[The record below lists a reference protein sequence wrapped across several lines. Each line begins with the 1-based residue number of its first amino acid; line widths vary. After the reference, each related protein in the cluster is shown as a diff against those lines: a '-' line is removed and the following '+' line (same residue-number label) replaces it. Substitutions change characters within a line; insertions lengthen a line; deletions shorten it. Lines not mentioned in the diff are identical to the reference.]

1 MRTHA
6 EANGSPPPAGRWLI
20 GPWQDMAFFIATP
33 LAIIPVFHVASWL
46 LPLVVLKALVLSLSA
61 TGHHLPGFIRAYTD
75 PVVFRKFRHRL
86 VIVPLLILMLAVL
99 AAVYKLTFIFF
110 LLIVWG
116 TWHGIMQVHGFL
128 RIYDAKAGIHSAI
141 AARLDFWMS
150 LTWFVQIILW
160 SSGKKMSILGTFYMA
175 GGPLFPPGT
184 VRVFETGWLA
194 LTIGVTILFVVSTA
208 HGFTQGRFNPLKLA
222 TMAASFAF
230 WAYCMIT
237 VNNLIIGLLLWEIFH
252 DLQYN
257 AFVWSYNRGRVK
269 RNLSHSRVE
278 RFLFHGHGTRIALY
292 AGGIILYG
300 ALGMVGHDLLEVYEN
315 RAAYGSFWSQLGT
328 IFACSA
334 LIHFYLDGFI
344 WKVRDAKVLEDLG
357 MNTQTASPPPPPPR
371 SGGGVAALKHWAF
384 VGVVLAGSLGLAAS
398 ERFHW
403 TEAQKAGLSA
413 SLVEA
418 IPRNG
423 YAHFLHGTDL
433 AAAGEREAAREAYHR
448 AIALDTNFRFL
459 EVLVADLSL
468 QLADTN
474 GAIEAFEKARA
485 LDPQDAE
492 INTALASLYM
502 ATNRAARAEPAFRAL
517 LQTDSNNASV
527 YYGLAFSLLQ
537 QRRGLDAKPFLERSL
552 ALDSAQPAALNYLGM
567 VEHATGDRERAR
579 RLYEAALRLAPD
591 YAHARENHAQ
601 L

>member
-1 MRTHA
+1 MTTQTKA
-6 EANGSPPPAGRWLI
+6 TSSPSSTGRWLI

-33 LAIIPVFHVASWL
+33 LAIIPAFHVASWL
-46 LPLVVLKALVLSLSA
+46 LPLVFLKALVLSLSA

-75 PVVFRKFRHRL
+75 PVVFKKFRYRL
-86 VIVPLLILMLAVL
+86 VLVPALILLLTVV

-128 RIYDAKAGIHSAI
+128 RIYDAKAGIHSALT
-141 AARLDFWMS
+141 ARLDFWMS
-150 LTWFVQIILW
+150 LTWFIQIILW

-175 GGPLFPPGT
+175 GGPLFPSGA
-184 VRVFETGWLA
+184 VRAFETGWLA
-194 LTIGVTILFVVSTA
+194 LTIGVTILFIASTA
-208 HGFTQGRFNPLKLA
+208 YGFTQGRFNPLKLA

-237 VNNLIIGLLLWEIFH
+237 VDNLIIGLLLWEIFH

-257 AFVWSYNRGRVK
+257 AFVWSYNRSRVK

-278 RFLFHGHGTRIALY
+278 RYLFHGQGTRIALY
-292 AGGIILYG
+292 AACIILYG
-300 ALGMVGHDLLEVYEN
+300 ALGMVGHDLLNVYEN
-315 RAAYGSFWSQLGT
+315 RAAYGSFWSRLGT

-344 WKVRDAKVLEDLG
+344 WKVRDAKVMEDLG
-357 MNTQTASPPPPPPR
+357 MRAQAEAPGAR
-371 SGGGVAALKHWAF
+371 AWGGGVATLKHWTF
-384 VGVVLAGSLGLAAS
+384 VGVVLTGSLALAAS

-403 TEAQKAGLSA
+403 TEAQKVDLSA

-433 AAAGEREAAREAYHR
+433 AAAGAREAAREAYHR

-459 EVLVADLSL
+459 EVLVAELSL

-485 LDPQDAE
+485 LDPLDTD
-492 INTALASLYM
+492 INNALATLYM
-502 ATNRAARAEPAFRAL
+502 ATGRADRAEPAFRAL
-517 LQTDSNNASV
+517 LRADTTSASV

-537 QRRGLDAKPFLERSL
+537 QRRGLDAKPYLERSL

-567 VEHATGDRERAR
+567 VEHATGNRERAR

>member
-1 MRTHA
+1 MTH
-6 EANGSPPPAGRWLI
+6 PAPTTASSRPDGRWLI

-33 LAIIPVFHVASWL
+33 LAIIPLFHAASWL
-46 LPLVVLKALVLSLSA
+46 LPLVFLKALVLSLSA

-75 PVVFRKFRHRL
+75 PVVFQKFRARL
-86 VIVPLLILMLAVL
+86 VIVPALILMLTVL
-99 AAVYKLTFIFF
+99 AAFYKLTFIFF

-128 RIYDAKAGIHSAI
+128 RIYDAKAGIHSALT
-141 AARLDFWMS
+141 ARLDFWMS

-184 VRVFETGWLA
+184 VRALETGWLA
-194 LTIGVTILFVVSTA
+194 LTIGVTILFVATTA
-208 HGFTQGRFNPLKLA
+208 YGYTQGRFNPLKLG
-222 TMAASFAF
+222 TMLVSFTF

-237 VNNLIIGLLLWEIFH
+237 IDNLIIGLLLWEIFH

-257 AFVWSYNRGRVK
+257 AFVWSYNRSRVK
-269 RNLSHSRVE
+269 RELSSSRVE
-278 RFLFHGHGTRIALY
+278 RYLFHASGKRILIYTACIL
-292 AGGIILYG
+292 LYG
-300 ALGMVGHDLLEVYEN
+300 AIGMVGHDLLEVYEN
-315 RAAYGSFWSQLGT
+315 RAAYSSFWSQVGT

-344 WKVRDAKVLEDLG
+344 WKVRDAKVLQDLG
-357 MNTQTASPPPPPPR
+357 MKAGTAAPPPPR
-371 SGGGVAALKHWAF
+371 RWSLATVKHWAF
-384 VGVVLAGSLGLAAS
+384 VGVFLTGSLALAAS

-403 TEAQKAGLSA
+403 TEEQKKGMSA

-433 AAAGEREAAREAYHR
+433 ASAGDLEAARAAYHR
-448 AIALDTNFRFL
+448 AIALDTNYAFL
-459 EVLVADLSL
+459 EILVADLSL
-468 QLADTN
+468 RLADTN
-474 GAIEAFEKARA
+474 GAIAAFEKARA
-485 LDPQDAE
+485 QDPLDTD
-492 INTALASLYM
+492 INSALASLYM
-502 ATNRAARAEPAFRAL
+502 ATGRADHAEPAFRAL
-517 LQTDSNNASV
+517 LHADTTNASV

-537 QRRGLDAKPFLERSL
+537 QRRGLDAKPYLERSL

-567 VEHATGDRERAR
+567 VEHATGNRDRAR

>member
-1 MRTHA
+1 MTTQTKA
-6 EANGSPPPAGRWLI
+6 TSSPSSTGRWLI

-46 LPLVVLKALVLSLSA
+46 LPLVFLKALVLSLSA

-75 PVVFRKFRHRL
+75 PVVFKKFRYRL
-86 VIVPLLILMLAVL
+86 VLVPALILLLTVV

-116 TWHGIMQVHGFL
+116 TWHGIMQIHGFL
-128 RIYDAKAGIHSAI
+128 RIYDAKAGIHSAFT
-141 AARLDFWMS
+141 ARLDFWMS

-175 GGPLFPPGT
+175 GGPLFPSGA
-184 VRVFETGWLA
+184 VRAFETGWLA
-194 LTIGVTILFVVSTA
+194 LTTGVTILFVASTA
-208 HGFTQGRFNPLKLA
+208 YGFTQGRFNPLKLA
-222 TMAASFAF
+222 TMTASFAF
-230 WAYCMIT
+230 WAYCMIS

-257 AFVWSYNRGRVK
+257 AFVWSYNRSRVK
-269 RNLSHSRVE
+269 RNLSSSRVE
-278 RFLFHGHGTRIALY
+278 RYLFHGQGTRIALY
-292 AGGIILYG
+292 ATCIILYG
-300 ALGMVGHDLLEVYEN
+300 ALGMVGHDLLNVYEN

-344 WKVRDAKVLEDLG
+344 WKVRDAKVMEDLG
-357 MNTQTASPPPPPPR
+357 MKTQASPSPPR
-371 SGGGVAALKHWAF
+371 PAWGNVATLKHWAF
-384 VGVVLAGSLGLAAS
+384 VGVMLTGSLALAAS

-403 TEAQKAGLSA
+403 TEAHKTGLSA

-433 AAAGEREAAREAYHR
+433 ATEGELEAARSAYHR

-459 EVLVADLSL
+459 EALVAELSL
-468 QLADTN
+468 RLADTN
-474 GAIEAFEKARA
+474 AAIAAFEKARA
-485 LDPQDAE
+485 LAPLDAE
-492 INTALASLYM
+492 INGALASLYM

-517 LQTDSNNASV
+517 LRVDSTNASV

-591 YAHARENHAQ
+591 YAHARENHA
-601 L
+601 LL

>member
-1 MRTHA
+1 MTTQAQASRS
-6 EANGSPPPAGRWLI
+6 SPSPARWLI

-33 LAIIPVFHVASWL
+33 LAIIPAFHAVSWL
-46 LPLVVLKALVLSLSA
+46 LPLVVLKTLVLSLSA

-75 PVVFRKFRHRL
+75 PVVFKKFRHRL
-86 VIVPLLILMLAVL
+86 VIVPALILLLAIV
-99 AAVYKLTFIFF
+99 AATYKLTFIFF

-128 RIYDAKAGIHSAI
+128 RIYDAKAGIHSAMT
-141 AARLDFWMS
+141 ARLDFWMS

-175 GGPLFPPGT
+175 GGPLFPSGA
-184 VRVFETGWLA
+184 VKAFETGWLA
-194 LTIGVTILFVVSTA
+194 LTIAVTILFVASTTY
-208 HGFTQGRFNPLKLA
+208 GFTQGRFNPLKLG
-222 TMAASFAF
+222 TMAVSFLF
-230 WAYCMIT
+230 WAYCMIS
-237 VNNLIIGLLLWEIFH
+237 VENLIIGLLLWEIFH

-257 AFVWSYNRGRVK
+257 AFVWSYNRSRVK
-269 RNLSHSRVE
+269 RDLSSSRVE
-278 RFLFHGHGTRIALY
+278 RFLFHGTGTRMALY
-292 AGGIILYG
+292 AACIILYG
-300 ALGMVGHDLLEVYEN
+300 ALGMIGHDLLAVYEN

-344 WKVRDAKVLEDLG
+344 WKVRDAKVLQDLG
-357 MNTQTASPPPPPPR
+357 MKTRDAAPPPPPR
-371 SGGGVAALKHWAF
+371 TWNLATVKHWAF
-384 VGVVLAGSLGLAAS
+384 VGVFLTGSLALAAS

-403 TEAQKAGLSA
+403 TEAQKTGISA

-433 AAAGEREAAREAYHR
+433 AATGDLEAARAAYHR
-448 AIALDTNFRFL
+448 AIALDTNYAFL
-459 EVLVADLSL
+459 EILVADLSL
-468 QLADTN
+468 RLADTS
-474 GAIEAFEKARA
+474 GAIAAFEKARA
-485 LDPQDAE
+485 QDPLDAD
-492 INTALASLYM
+492 INSALASLYM
-502 ATNRAARAEPAFRAL
+502 SSGRADRAEPAFRAL
-517 LQTDSNNASV
+517 LHADTTNAAV

-537 QRRGLDAKPFLERSL
+537 QHRGLDAKPYLERSL

-567 VEHATGDRERAR
+567 VEHATGNRDRAR